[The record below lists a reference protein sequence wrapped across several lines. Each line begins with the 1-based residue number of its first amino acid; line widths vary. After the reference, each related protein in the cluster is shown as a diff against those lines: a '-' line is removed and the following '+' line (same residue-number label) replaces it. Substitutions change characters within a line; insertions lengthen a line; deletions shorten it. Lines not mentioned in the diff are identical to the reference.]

1 MPFKELRQALIAVFK
16 EMWWLLLVV
25 PGLIFGYMLLSSV
38 LNDNR
43 VTLWFSKSV
52 ISMDIGDLLLVLVI
66 ASILFS
72 KYSTK

>member
-16 EMWWLLLVV
+16 EMWWLLLVI

-38 LNDNR
+38 LNDSR
-43 VTLWFSKSV
+43 VTSWFSTPLS
-52 ISMDIGDLLLVLVI
+52 SMDIGDLLIILMI